1 MNIYINGHQIERV
14 NSIKYLGLQ
23 LDDKLTWSSQLK
35 FLETRLS
42 QASGIMSKLRHFV
55 NFDCLKSFYYAKVYS
70 YLQYA
75 VLAWGGSSQSKL
87 YRINIIHN
95 NIVRLMGLK
104 NFPVGIWISN
114 ATIYKTFD
122 LLQLKDI
129 YNLELAKFMHKFHNN
144 TLPKSLCN
152 MFIRID
158 TIHRYPTSSSRRR
171 EFFQH
176 STKTAAYKKWISTA
190 GTTLWG
196 NIQQNLKNENYESF
210 SQKYRNSII
219 NSY

>member
-1 MNIYINGHQIERV
+1 MLKYIHTYNMQSWPGEGAV
-14 NSIKYLGLQ
+14 NLSYTGLISYI
-23 LDDKLTWSSQLK
+23 T
-35 FLETRLS
+35 
-42 QASGIMSKLRHFV
+42 I
-55 NFDCLKSFYYAKVYS
+55 SF
-70 YLQYA
+70 
-75 VLAWGGSSQSKL
+75 
-87 YRINIIHN
+87 
-95 NIVRLMGLK
+95 GLWEWK
-104 NFPVGIWISN
+104 
-114 ATIYKTFD
+114 IYKTFD

-129 YNLELAKFMHKFHNN
+129 YNLELAKFMHKVHHN

-158 TIHRYPTSSSRRR
+158 SVHRYPTLSSRRR

-176 STKTAAYKKWISTA
+176 STKTASYKKWISTA

-219 NSY
+219 NAY

>member
-1 MNIYINGHQIERV
+1 MVIEKNNTRSAMNIYINGHQIERV
-14 NSIKYLGLQ
+14 KSIKYLGLHI
-23 LDDKLTWSSQLK
+23 DDKLTWSSQLK
-35 FLETRLS
+35 LLETRLS

-129 YNLELAKFMHKFHNN
+129 YNLELAKFMHKVYHN

-152 MFIRID
+152 MFRRID
-158 TIHRYPTSSSRRR
+158 SVHSYPTSSSRRR

-176 STKTAAYKKWISTA
+176 
-190 GTTLWG
+190 
-196 NIQQNLKNENYESF
+196 
-210 SQKYRNSII
+210 
-219 NSY
+219 